1 MSSKKWFV
9 IGISGATCSGK
20 TSLTTQLHQEL
31 KNSIVLHQDNYFLS
45 KNDPRH
51 VLVKELN
58 HFNWELI
65 TSMDMDQMYSDI
77 LQLIESF
84 PNENNP
90 SEMVNKNILI
100 LDGFSLFK
108 CKVISNLC
116 DRKYFITLNKEQC
129 WERRK
134 ERKYDPP
141 DVPGYFEKVVWPE
154 HIKHKDEL
162 MKDDDLCNTIT
173 FIDGSKSKNE
183 IFEIIFNEIKKLLS

>member
-9 IGISGATCSGK
+9 IGISGTTCSGK
-20 TSLTTQLHQEL
+20 TSVTTQLHEKL
-31 KNSIVLHQDNYFLS
+31 KNSIVLHQDNYFLP
-45 KNDPRH
+45 KDDPRH

-65 TSMDMDQMYSDI
+65 TSMDMDKMYSDI

-84 PNENNP
+84 PNENNS
-90 SEMVNKNILI
+90 SEIINKNILI

-116 DRKYFITLNKEQC
+116 DRKYFITLNKEKC

-154 HIKHKDEL
+154 YLKHKDEL
-162 MKDDDLCNTIT
+162 MKDNDLYNTIT
-173 FIDGSKSKNE
+173 FIDGSKNKKE
-183 IFEIIFNEIKKLLS
+183 IFEIIFNEIKKLS

>member
-9 IGISGATCSGK
+9 IGISGTTCSGK
-20 TSLTTQLHQEL
+20 TSVTTQLHEKL
-31 KNSIVLHQDNYFLS
+31 KNSIVLHQDNYFLP
-45 KNDPRH
+45 KDDPRH

-65 TSMDMDQMYSDI
+65 TSMDMDKMYSDI

-84 PNENNP
+84 PNENNS
-90 SEMVNKNILI
+90 SEIINKNILI

-154 HIKHKDEL
+154 YLKHKDEL
-162 MKDDDLCNTIT
+162 MKDNDLYNTIT
-173 FIDGSKSKNE
+173 FIDGSKNKKE
-183 IFEIIFNEIKKLLS
+183 IFEIIFNEIKKLS

>member
-9 IGISGATCSGK
+9 IGISGTTCSGK
-20 TSLTTQLHQEL
+20 TSVATQLHEKL

-45 KNDPRH
+45 KDDPRH

-65 TSMDMDQMYSDI
+65 TSMDMEKMYSDI
-77 LQLIESF
+77 LQLIKSF
-84 PNENNP
+84 PNESNP
-90 SEMVNKNILI
+90 SEMINKNILI
-100 LDGFSLFK
+100 LDGFLLFK

-154 HIKHKDEL
+154 YIKHKDEL
-162 MKDDDLCNTIT
+162 MKDNDLYNTIT
-173 FIDGSKSKNE
+173 FIDGSKSKKE